1 MTKLAYLGAWR
12 TGRATVKERGR
23 ARNMLGL
30 THNSGAITKPGDY
43 FVNFKCPAIYS
54 ILIRLREFLLLG
66 CSQPLLLFW
75 LWFCFCFGAG
85 LVFVLGPF
93 LVVMFSLLVE
103 MFMKQ
108 LGPRRRRTRTMS
120 GWVRNDC
127 KRNFKDAPSCQL
139 SPYLPLCH
147 SFQHLLLLSAGSSW
161 QQKRLESCYAF
172 AWFQTRNITLLWLR
186 LRLWL

>member
-1 MTKLAYLGAWR
+1 MSCHLQHFNSAPGISLA
-12 TGRATVKERGR
+12 
-23 ARNMLGL
+23 
-30 THNSGAITKPGDY
+30 
-43 FVNFKCPAIYS
+43 
-54 ILIRLREFLLLG
+54 RLFSASAAVLALV
-66 CSQPLLLFW
+66 LLLFW
-75 LWFCFCFGAG
+75 CWFAFC
-85 LVFVLGPF
+85 LGPF
-93 LVVMFSLLVE
+93 LVVMFGLLVE

-172 AWFQTRNITLLWLR
+172 AWFQSDSGFGFNWATCSASQLVMLR
-186 LRLWL
+186 VSKSPRHLAFALAPT